1 MTVPTTANDQQT
13 IEERVSSLER
23 TVEQLVCT
31 KLREP
36 GRDDWRKTIGMFRD
50 DPLMKEIDEEGRK
63 IREADRE
70 RARLGLMEDAS

>member
-1 MTVPTTANDQQT
+1 MTAASTATVQQSL
-13 IEERVSSLER
+13 EERVALLEL
-23 TVEQLVCT
+23 TVEQLVSK

-50 DPLMKEIDEEGRK
+50 DPVMKEIQEEGRK

-70 RARLGLMEDAS
+70 PARLGIVEGQ